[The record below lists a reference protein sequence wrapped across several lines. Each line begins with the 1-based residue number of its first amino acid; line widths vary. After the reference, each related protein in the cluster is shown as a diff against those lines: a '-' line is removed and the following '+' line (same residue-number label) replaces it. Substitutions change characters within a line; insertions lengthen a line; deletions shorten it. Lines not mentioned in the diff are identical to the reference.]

1 MSLFPLSVLLS
12 RHPGHVHR
20 DNRLVA
26 YHPSVVPRRDNVRVT
41 GTNSSSV
48 PSSILMRR
56 LPLKDGW
63 GSRSRVSLAPHPAF
77 RIFTPFKGFFF
88 LPPRPALRLFAPST
102 VFLLLLCAQLADLTF
117 GRVVLGRVGA
127 HRRAPP
133 SHALARCLPCLDRSL
148 SRGRDAQ
155 TRPQPR
161 YSGGK

>member
-77 RIFTPFKGFFF
+77 HIFTPFKGFVF

-102 VFLLLLCAQLADLTF
+102 GSVHGLLASVLCAACGPLF
-117 GRVVLGRVGA
+117 
-127 HRRAPP
+127 RASSP
-133 SHALARCLPCLDRSL
+133 
-148 SRGRDAQ
+148 RGC
-155 TRPQPR
+155 
-161 YSGGK
+161 GGT